1 MVIVMVEVLL
11 MLVYMTTM
19 VLLLCSLLT
28 SLVFHRWRWVGKW
41 SDFGNDSRDSG
52 SLIGSPSKEETV

>member
-1 MVIVMVEVLL
+1 MRCLADVGVHDGDGVVGM
-11 MLVYMTTM
+11 
-19 VLLLCSLLT
+19 LT

-52 SLIGSPSKEETV
+52 SLIGSPSGEETF